1 MEKFTEYRLQDTGRR
16 AKKRVEVVRLRTW
29 GAWLALEIPRTTH
42 NALVAS
48 VTRDGRPFI
57 RKSDKLKDAESRLM
71 SAIEHAQRVQT
82 RASERRLGSTGEAL
96 SVEVTWCFQD
106 KTARKTQVGKPYTR
120 KPDMSNMLKTL
131 EDCLTRA
138 GVIED
143 DRLIVK
149 ESLRK
154 AFDEREGI
162 LVTVEEFRT

>member
-1 MEKFTEYRLQDTGRR
+1 MEKFTEYRLQNTGQR
-16 AKKRVEVVRLRTW
+16 AKKHVRIVRLRTW
-29 GAWLALEIPRTTH
+29 SAWLAMEIPRTTH

-57 RKSDKLKDAESRLM
+57 RKSDRLKDAEDRIM

-82 RASERRLGSTGEAL
+82 RAHERRLGSTGAAL

-106 KTARKTQVGKPYTR
+106 KTAQKTQVGKPYMR

-131 EDCLTRA
+131 EDCLTRT

-143 DRLIVK
+143 DRFIVK

>member
-16 AKKRVEVVRLRTW
+16 AKKRVEIVRLRTW
-29 GAWLALEIPRTTH
+29 SAWLSLEIPHTTH

-71 SAIEHAQRVQT
+71 SAIEHAQRVQK

-106 KTARKTQVGKPYTR
+106 KTRTKTQVGKPYTR

-162 LVTVEEFRT
+162 LVTVEEFRI